1 MNTKKTWRRSTFSG
15 AGNNCV
21 ELAVGRAAT
30 DVRDSKHPGPELTFA
45 DRPFRAFLTS
55 LRRTSQ

>member
-1 MNTKKTWRRSTFSG
+1 MINDKTWRRSSYSG

-21 ELAVGRAAT
+21 ELAVGRVAT
-30 DVRDSKHPGPELTFA
+30 LVRDSKQPGPRLTFA

-55 LRRTSQ
+55 LRQP